1 MLKER
6 IKKYSFWTGLSAAL
20 VVLANVIGKSFGFSI
35 NNQTI
40 EDIVMAICGVLMAL
54 GVVCIPTKKDA
65 TFDEDTQTQIDE
77 TSTVDQQTQNDETS
91 ATDKQ
96 TANSNETSKENE

>member
-40 EDIVMAICGVLMAL
+40 EDIVMAVCGVLMAL
-54 GVVCIPTKKDA
+54 GVVCIPTKKD
-65 TFDEDTQTQIDE
+65 TTCNEDTQTQDDII
-77 TSTVDQQTQNDETS
+77 STVDQQTQNDEIS
-91 ATDKQ
+91 ATDQQ
-96 TANSNETSKENE
+96 TDNSKETNKENE

>member
-20 VVLANVIGKSFGFSI
+20 VVLANVISKSFGFSI

-40 EDIVMAICGVLMAL
+40 EDIVMAVCGVLMAL
-54 GVVCIPTKKDA
+54 GVVCIPTKNDA
-65 TFDEDTQTQIDE
+65 TCDEDTQTQIDE
-77 TSTVDQQTQNDETS
+77 TSTVDTQTQNDEPS
-91 ATDKQ
+91 ATDQQ

>member
-20 VVLANVIGKSFGFSI
+20 VVLANVIGKSFGLSI

-40 EDIVMAICGVLMAL
+40 EDIVMAICGLLIAL
-54 GVVCIPTKKDA
+54 GVVCIPKKDS
-65 TFDEDTQTQIDE
+65 TCDEDTQTQDDI
-77 TSTVDQQTQNDETS
+77 TSTVDQQTQNDVTS